1 LLRCDSSLMLC
12 VDLTLEVAVEKSRYC
27 AVVENSVELLLLLF
41 LFFLLERIREGGEG
55 VMAA

>member
-1 LLRCDSSLMLC
+1 M
-12 VDLTLEVAVEKSRYC
+12 DLTLEVAVEKSRYC